1 MWFSIS
7 VIVGVAIGL
16 VAGGWSSI
24 SLARDYDFRRASG
37 LLQRGALVAALV
49 TMLIHFFLSGWF
61 YGATATEEV
70 ASGFSFWMLL
80 PLAAAGLLAYFAELW
95 CVRLVW
101 RWRG

>member
-7 VIVGVAIGL
+7 VIVGVAIGM

-24 SLARDYDFRRASG
+24 SLARDYDFRRARG
-37 LLQRGALVAALV
+37 VLRRGALVAALV
-49 TMLIHFFLSGWF
+49 TMLLHFFLLGWP
-61 YGATATEEV
+61 YKAAATEEA
-70 ASGFSFWMLL
+70 ASGFSFWLLL
-80 PLAAAGLLAYFAELW
+80 PMAAGGVLAYFAELW